1 MTVIRRWKSE
11 SFLSFF
17 DERNERIKGGE
28 GRIEKQNWNKG
39 RRRSAKRNEE
49 RERNDEL
56 EGRRM
61 EELSEDWWVGWM

>member
-1 MTVIRRWKSE
+1 MVREKK
-11 SFLSFF
+11 
-17 DERNERIKGGE
+17 RNGGR
-28 GRIEKQNWNKG
+28 G
-39 RRRSAKRNEE
+39 RRSAKRNEE